1 MAVSEA
7 EGSIPAPSK
16 DRTAATVACIFPD
29 IDDILSTVSDEIF
42 GEHSNRLGLNFNLL
56 YC

>member
-16 DRTAATVACIFPD
+16 DRTATTVAEYV
-29 IDDILSTVSDEIF
+29 DDVLSTVSDEIF
-42 GEHSNRLGLNFNLL
+42 CEHIYRLGLFF
-56 YC
+56 